1 MHKGRQFKKK
11 DAVVFDLDGTLANP
25 KDHELKHNKRYEAWA
40 KEAENAPEIKD
51 NVKKFKKDEK
61 KGDKMIVLTA
71 RNDAYRPETEDWL
84 KKHNIKADELLMRP
98 KHDTEES
105 DANTKSDIL
114 EGHILPRYKVKK
126 AYDDRTKNVKMFK
139 KHGIKAKEV

>member
-1 MHKGRQFKKK
+1 MDKGSQFKKK
-11 DAVVFDLDGTLANP
+11 KAVVFDLDGTLAQ
-25 KDHELKHNKRYEAWA
+25 KFDESDKHKKRFEEWA
-40 KEAENAPEIKD
+40 KKAEAAPQIKK

-84 KKHNIKADELLMRP
+84 KKNHIKADDLLMRP
-98 KHDTEES
+98 KHDTEGS

-114 EGHILPRYKVKK
+114 ESQVLPKYKVKK
-126 AYDDRTKNVKMFK
+126 AYDDKGKNVKMFR
-139 KHGIKAKEV
+139 KHGIKAKKV